1 MKRVLR
7 SSAFALVATSILAAC
22 GGAEEDP
29 AVEAD
34 APAAAE
40 PVAQAGGMEGM
51 QGMEGMEGMA
61 SMQQGG
67 ITAQLQGH
75 MQMMQGASGEQL
87 KQMLPE
93 HRQLVANMI
102 AQMNREMRDM
112 EMSDDTEWDQTV
124 TALRDDLVRLPEMA
138 PEELKSFMPEHQA
151 RIDRLIAMHRD
162 MMGSMQ
168 M

>member
-7 SSAFALVATSILAAC
+7 SSAFTLVATSILAAC

-34 APAAAE
+34 APAATE

-51 QGMEGMEGMA
+51 QGMDGMA

-67 ITAQLQGH
+67 IAAQLQGH
-75 MQMMQGASGEQL
+75 MQMMQGASGDQL

-112 EMSDDTEWDQTV
+112 EMSDNTEWNQTV
-124 TALRDDLVRLPEMA
+124 TALRDDLVRLPDMA
-138 PEELKSFMPEHQA
+138 PEELRSFMPEHQA
-151 RIDRLIAMHRD
+151 RIDRLIAMHKD